1 MILCSL
7 LPLVSLRLTT
17 TAKQFIR
24 PKLIGDKNRLLL
36 YIDIASAIEFETTT
50 TVLELLPKGAVTIL
64 LRVSYCKELALSVQ
78 LLLLRVS
85 YCIISV
91 APIIAEGK
99 IIAKR
104 HRRLYDYY
112 AFHAVNSAAATIIA
126 ERQLRLIITLT
137 VTTVLLRVLP

>member
-36 YIDIASAIEFETTT
+36 YIDIAAIEFETTT

>member
-36 YIDIASAIEFETTT
+36 YIDIASAIEFETT